1 MIQIDRKPGRKQLRR
16 NGEVA
21 GPIKPP
27 GPAEPIPTLRVRML
41 RDINCKLGS
50 FAHGKA
56 YQLPVN
62 TARSWIGF
70 GFAEEDKALD
80 SAPETK

>member
-1 MIQIDRKPGRKQLRR
+1 MIEIDKKPGRKQLRR

-27 GPAEPIPTLRVRML
+27 APPDPEPMLRVRML
-41 RDINCKLGS
+41 RDISSERGTFLKGGS
-50 FAHGKA
+50 
-56 YQLPVN
+56 YLLPVN

-70 GFAEEDKALD
+70 GFAEQDKALNG
-80 SAPETK
+80 APETK